1 MFDYTGSKNETAA
14 KKQARADLT
23 ALFYDFLVEK
33 FGSENVGMVENNT
46 IGFAFGTIVDKE
58 GFTVDMIATVKPVI
72 KNYQPHVGEKR
83 VTDAFDFDQARQDF
97 AEEQETK
104 KVKKNEK

>member
-1 MFDYTGSKNETAA
+1 MFDYTNAKNETAA

-33 FGSENVGMVENNT
+33 FGNENVGMVENNT

-72 KNYQPHVGEKR
+72 KNYQPHIGEKR
-83 VTDAFDFDQARQDF
+83 VTEAFDFDQARQDYI
-97 AEEQETK
+97 EEHP
-104 KVKKNEK
+104 NEK